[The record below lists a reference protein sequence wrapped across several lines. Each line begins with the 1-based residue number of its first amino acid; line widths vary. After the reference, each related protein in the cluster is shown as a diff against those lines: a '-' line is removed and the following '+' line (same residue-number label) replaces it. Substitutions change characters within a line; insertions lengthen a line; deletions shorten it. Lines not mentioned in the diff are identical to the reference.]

1 MEVIVAI
8 IVVLV
13 LLLVPLKLAA
23 GWCNASNNSWTTCV
37 IAVIGSVVANKVG
50 QSQLADPLLALVAV
64 MGLTMVFYSLIF
76 GVTLLRGGLIAL
88 LAIGIQYVA
97 GLVLVGIGLSLSA

>member
-1 MEVIVAI
+1 MEVIVVII
-8 IVVLV
+8 IVLM

-23 GWCNASNNSWTTCV
+23 GWCKASNNSWTTCI
-37 IAVIGSVVANKVG
+37 IAVIGSVVANKV
-50 QSQLADPLLALVAV
+50 SQNMLADPLLALLAV

-88 LAIGIQYVA
+88 LSVGIQNVVA
-97 GLVLVGIGLSLSA
+97 LVLVGIGWTLAA